1 MNENTL
7 ILNLNGLK
15 YEPIGNNSSCRNVAN
30 CIHTLQKVEIKDQKI
45 KSFKIFLVNN
55 FPFCTHPLFLFY
67 RLYRNISNW

>member
-30 CIHTLQKVEIKDQKI
+30 CIHTLQKVEIKDQKLI
-45 KSFKIFLVNN
+45 IIQ
-55 FPFCTHPLFLFY
+55 
-67 RLYRNISNW
+67 NISRK